1 MNRIL
6 GAIGGRLARYLA
18 APSHCAR
25 AVAPTDLQ
33 AVKEAIR
40 PGDVLLV
47 EGNSRFSSAIKYL
60 THSNWS
66 HAALYVGE
74 GQGGFIEADVVD
86 GVRVVGWSEFD
97 GMGLRLCRPVA
108 LRPDDVERVIAAA
121 RARLGHLYDL
131 RNVFDLARYLLPTPP
146 VPGRVRRRML
156 SLGSGDPTRA
166 ICSGMI
172 AQCFQSVR
180 YPILPHIEHR
190 ADDPNCATC
199 LREYWHVRHHS
210 LFVPADFDRSPYFAI
225 VKPEAQPTLDYAA
238 LDWAGI
244 APEPDEQAKLPILS
258 GQTRSADL

>member
-6 GAIGGRLARYLA
+6 GAAGGALARYLS

-25 AVAPTDLQ
+25 ITAPTDLDVVR
-33 AVKEAIR
+33 AAIR
-40 PGDVLLV
+40 PADVLLV
-47 EGNSRFSSAIKYL
+47 EGNTRLSSAIKYL

-74 GQGGFIEADVVD
+74 EAGCFIEADVVE
-86 GVRVVGWSEFD
+86 GVHTVGWDAFA
-97 GMGLRLCRPVA
+97 GMGLRICRPLA
-108 LRPDDVERVIAAA
+108 LRPQDVQRVIDAA
-121 RARLGHLYDL
+121 RARIGHTYDL
-131 RNVFDLARYLLPTPP
+131 RNIFDLARYLLPTPP

-180 YPILPHIEHR
+180 YPILPEIERR
-190 ADDPNCATC
+190 ADDPNCAAC
-199 LREYWHVRHHS
+199 LREQWAVRHHS

-225 VKPEAQPTLDYAA
+225 IKPEASAA
-238 LDWAGI
+238 LDYTALPWQGVD
-244 APEPDEQAKLPILS
+244 APEVPLAAHIA
-258 GQTRSADL
+258 RSACSHRASA